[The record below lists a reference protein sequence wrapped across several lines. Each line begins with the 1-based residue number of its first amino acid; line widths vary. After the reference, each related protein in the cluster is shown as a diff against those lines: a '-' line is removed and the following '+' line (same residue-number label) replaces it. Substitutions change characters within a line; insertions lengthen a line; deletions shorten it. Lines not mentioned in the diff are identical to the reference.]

1 MRALDAIIVPPISTT
16 HVSGSGNGDSGVSQ
30 DRMDSAIALV
40 DEIEKNNNSNKRKG
54 KGASIRILAEA
65 CSPGNSPILTT
76 ESLPNES
83 SKGKETENIVEEMEG
98 DVEEEANVCHFDKL
112 PLEVKVKIF
121 KCLEVVEVITA
132 SMVCRSWYNLAFD
145 GALWSRLDVAPFY
158 QKISAS
164 QLVALWKS
172 AGGFLKEV
180 NFRGCVQLSSL
191 NVRELTPY
199 CPNIQKLD
207 LSGCRNLD
215 FAAIDFLLSHLHDLE
230 ELNISCLDLKSSQNY
245 YTRTLAKQC
254 KKLKKVNMSWCR
266 CMTARDVETLVKGCK
281 KLTSL
286 KLDGIAKL
294 NESTFTL
301 IGELRHLQVLSLDS
315 CPTVDDNLIAALFQ
329 SGSNNDNS
337 STIAATMTTTTYS
350 SSPPPIAHLNLSN
363 NPHLTD
369 TALQDI
375 ADFCPLLTH
384 LQLHG
389 CPGFTD
395 SGLTYLASKCTELQA
410 IDLED
415 CNTAVNDEVL
425 EAFATHLEKLRII
438 CLSYCDQITDEGVT
452 NLLRECTHISRID
465 LDQCQ
470 SLTDTVLRNL
480 TTILTT
486 TASIEDRINNT
497 NNLFND
503 DDGLVSHKNNNTRP
517 RLIEIEIF
525 DCRNISISAV
535 RETVQKVSAAGVLL
549 KLKGYYAWQAS
560 GNTRNREQEGNN
572 TETEDDENSGRQNDE
587 AGTNIH
593 HSFWARNRI
602 FRHLRNVNII
612 PDIAMRFQFQAAFR
626 GAGFRGGQNGRRMM
640 GQCII
645 L

>member
-1 MRALDAIIVPPISTT
+1 SSSNKNTLMRSSAS
-16 HVSGSGNGDSGVSQ
+16 NGGSGVSH
-30 DRMDSAIALV
+30 DRIDSAIALV
-40 DEIEKNNNSNKRKG
+40 DKVEKNNNRRKG
-54 KGASIRILAEA
+54 RGASIRILAEV
-65 CSPGNSPILTT
+65 CSPDNSHVLTT
-76 ESLPNES
+76 ESLPIES
-83 SKGKETENIVEEMEG
+83 SKGKEKENIVEE
-98 DVEEEANVCHFDKL
+98 VEENNVCHFDKL

-121 KCLEVVEVITA
+121 KCLNVIEKERLNGLLLYA
-132 SMVCRSWYNLAFD
+132 LYVDCGYLIQLFYLMSVCRSWYSLAFD
-145 GALWSRLDVAPFY
+145 GSLWSKLNVAPFY
-158 QKISAS
+158 QKISAY

-172 AGGFLKEV
+172 AGGFLREV

-191 NVRELTPY
+191 NIRELTPY

-207 LSGCRNLD
+207 ISGCRNID

-286 KLDGIAKL
+286 KLDGLAKL
-294 NESTFTL
+294 NESTFVL

-329 SGSNNDNS
+329 SGSSNDNS

-350 SSPPPIAHLNLSN
+350 LSPPPITHLNLSN

-369 TALQDI
+369 IALQDI
-375 ADFCPLLTH
+375 ADFCPTLTH

-395 SGLTYLASKCTELQA
+395 SGLINLASKCTELQA

-415 CNTAVNDEVL
+415 CNTAVNDDVL
-425 EAFATHLEKLRII
+425 EAFAAHLVKLRRI

-452 NLLRECTHISRID
+452 NLL
-465 LDQCQ
+465 Q
-470 SLTDTVLRNL
+470 V
-480 TTILTT
+480 
-486 TASIEDRINNT
+486 
-497 NNLFND
+497 
-503 DDGLVSHKNNNTRP
+503 
-517 RLIEIEIF
+517 EIF

-549 KLKGYYAWQAS
+549 KLKGYYAWQSS

-572 TETEDDENSGRQNDE
+572 TEAEDDENSGRHNEE
-587 AGTNIH
+587 AATNNIH
-593 HSFWARNRI
+593 HSFWARSRI
-602 FRHLRNVNII
+602 FRHLRNVDII
-612 PDIAMRFQFQAAFR
+612 PDMTMRFQFQAVFR
-626 GAGFRGGQNGRRMM
+626 GAGFRGGNLGGRRMM
-640 GQCII
+640 GQCVI